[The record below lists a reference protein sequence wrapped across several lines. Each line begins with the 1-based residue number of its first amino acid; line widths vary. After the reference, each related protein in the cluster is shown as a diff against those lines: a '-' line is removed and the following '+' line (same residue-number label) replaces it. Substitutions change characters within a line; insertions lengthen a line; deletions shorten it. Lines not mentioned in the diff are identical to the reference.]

1 MRQPS
6 LDASVVVDVENNAIL
21 AEFHGNWNGAEF
33 KNGLVVPRR
42 NQLILII
49 IISIKCITLFRM
61 KRVHIMERFFK
72 YNCKYE
78 TTCNPSNFCL
88 LNKHLHSHQ
97 PSMNNQ
103 LRGGIKYPGEGRGG
117 GGCPSSLPHLA
128 ILCLSDPAAN
138 FMKG

>member
-1 MRQPS
+1 
-6 LDASVVVDVENNAIL
+6 
-21 AEFHGNWNGAEF
+21 
-33 KNGLVVPRR
+33 
-42 NQLILII
+42 
-49 IISIKCITLFRM
+49 M
-61 KRVHIMERFFK
+61 KGVHIMERFFK
-72 YNCKYE
+72 YNCKSE

-88 LNKHLHSHQ
+88 LNKHLHLHSHQ

-103 LRGGIKYPGEGRGG
+103 LREGTKYGGEGRGG